1 MTNFE
6 LNIKRPGRSAKRR
19 RFSGPSDWSE
29 VSPRHAIGLMRL
41 RAILS
46 TRTDTGTS
54 EALFAGLHL
63 LYGLRP
69 RHQRWLFDA
78 HFLRTIGLNADE
90 STASGET
97 GAGDGERE
105 MTLKLGQSLI
115 DTIRWIGETDP
126 GTRFIVPSFR
136 LFDFRFGTLPVLL
149 GRLRHREVYYAPA
162 DALGDSTFE
171 EFASADKAY
180 RDRNLPMLAAILY
193 RPGQAGER
201 ESLNPKSLKVRAA
214 RFAHLEPAL
223 LHLIAEHYEST
234 KQYLQSCFK
243 HVFPKNLASDE
254 EKAKKADKGG
264 NWLDVAISMAKLDA
278 TKIREIEQLNLYL
291 ALKVLN
297 EQLRQ
302 AEEMEAA
309 VEKMRKPK

>member
-6 LNIKRPGRSAKRR
+6 LTIKQPGRAARR
-19 RFSGPSDWSE
+19 RLFSGPADWSE

-46 TRTDTGTS
+46 TRTDTGIP
-54 EALFAGLHL
+54 EALFPALRL
-63 LYGLRP
+63 LYGLKP

-78 HFLRTIGLNADE
+78 HFLRTIGLSADE
-90 STASGET
+90 PTVSLEHGS
-97 GAGDGERE
+97 GDGERE
-105 MTLKLGQSLI
+105 TALKLGQSLI
-115 DTIRWIGETDP
+115 DTIRWVADTDP
-126 GTRFIVPSFR
+126 GTRFVVPSFR
-136 LFDFRFGTLPVLL
+136 LFDYRFGTLPVLL
-149 GRLRHREVYYAPA
+149 GRLRHRQVYYAPA

-180 RDRNLPMLAAILY
+180 RDKNLPMLAAILY
-193 RPGQAGER
+193 RPGQTGER
-201 ESLNPKSLKVRAA
+201 EALNPKSLKVRAA

-243 HVFPKNLASDE
+243 HVFPKNLTSDG
-254 EKAKKADKGG
+254 EKAKKTDKGG
-264 NWLDVAISMAKLDA
+264 NWLDVAICMAKLDA